1 MAIDIIFAI
10 VALYGIY
17 MGFSKGIIKTVF
29 TLLALLLGFMI
40 AVRFSVYATEF
51 LKNIFNN
58 DSPMLFLAGFVLCFI
73 LTVVLLRF
81 IAKMLERV
89 LEGLGINFINKM
101 AGGLVIAT
109 LFTLIFSVILWFADR
124 ASLIPDTAKE
134 KSLTYPYLQAFPTQ
148 ARTFAEKLRPFFES
162 TYEQGVET
170 LDELEKKANERNE

>member
-29 TLLALLLGFMI
+29 TVLALLLGFMI
-40 AVRFSVYATEF
+40 AVRFSVYATDL
-51 LKNIFNN
+51 LKNIFNTDN
-58 DSPMLFLAGFVLCFI
+58 PMLFLAGFVLCFI

-89 LEGLGINFINKM
+89 LEGLGINFINKI

-109 LFTLIFSVILWFADR
+109 LFTLIFSILIWFADR
-124 ASLIPDTAKE
+124 AKVIPDSTKD
-134 KSLTYPYLQAFPTQ
+134 KSITYPYLQAFPTQ
-148 ARTFAEKLRPFFES
+148 ARTFAEKLKPFFES

-170 LDELEKKANERNE
+170 LDELERKANEDKE